1 VTAAHALRAS
11 LLLLHSEVDTH
22 IFIPLA
28 PWDVFILTDQP
39 LTTGRKLMKG
49 RSVSEQELRVKF
61 GPVVQ
66 SYGAV
71 AALPDVIVTTERSE
85 KQRGI
90 TGWTKLNIAF
100 IVLLIGA
107 FGTFFISGQNPFVYN
122 SSSDGYK
129 EAQALDRNHWL
140 VTDDGRGVVYGA
152 RFSDGFEEAEIH
164 PLLEGLVAPNGLAVD
179 ARNRT
184 VYVAD
189 STTLELHRMRFDA
202 TSSIGFVADAVQMWR
217 LKPEMRSPKK
227 ALLHPDGTKLLL
239 ADQASYEL
247 YVVLGLDKW
256 PDVKIITLTNTSA
269 MLVKPHGMTWLV
281 SEDELKFASMLSKS
295 GTAATAPRYR
305 VGDGAGS
312 TMLSTA
318 GILIASRE
326 HVIFVRTDPAT
337 LRTAEEG
344 EKDGQS
350 TRQMPTMIVDIKEKF
365 RLKHPN
371 GMDVQ
376 FVPGAGD
383 GSFLVLSKNS
393 CGVFLVGDTRD
404 QGTEIAGSSSAGGHG
419 LRIIGHDD
427 PGCAKNNPHGMKCV
441 VGDGH
446 RSDSSNN
453 GCIVVQPGKKGGGR
467 LAWLEVPRSSAGSR
481 GYFTKS
487 DYRIWDIHLNFN
499 CSHSA
504 EKNKKFV
511 EAINWPHVEEV
522 K

>member
-1 VTAAHALRAS
+1 
-11 LLLLHSEVDTH
+11 
-22 IFIPLA
+22 
-28 PWDVFILTDQP
+28 
-39 LTTGRKLMKG
+39 MKG
-49 RSVSEQELRVKF
+49 RRVSEQELTVKYA
-61 GPVVQ
+61 PVVQ

-71 AALPDVIVTTERSE
+71 APLPDVVVATERSE

-90 TGWTKLNIAF
+90 TGRTGWIKLKIAF
-100 IVLLIGA
+100 TVVLLIGA
-107 FGTFFISGQNPFVYN
+107 FGTFFISGQNPFIHI

-129 EAQALDRNHWL
+129 EAQSLDRNHWL
-140 VTDDGRGVVYGA
+140 VADDGRGVVYGVV
-152 RFSDGFEEAEIH
+152 FSDGFKEAEIH

-179 ARNRT
+179 VRNHT

-189 STTLELHRMRFDA
+189 STTLKLHRMRFDA
-202 TSSIGFVADAVQMWR
+202 SSSLGFVADAVQMWR

-269 MLVKPHGMTWLV
+269 MLVKPHGMTWLIL
-281 SEDELKFASMLSKS
+281 EDELKFASMLYES
-295 GTAATAPRYR
+295 GPAATAPRYR

-312 TMLSTA
+312 TVLSTA
-318 GILIASRE
+318 GVLIASRE
-326 HVIFVRTDPAT
+326 RVLFVRTDPAT

-344 EKDGQS
+344 GKDGQS
-350 TRQMPTMIVDIKEKF
+350 TRQMPTTVVDIKEQF

-393 CGVFLVGDTRD
+393 CGVFLVGDTHDR
-404 QGTEIAGSSSAGGHG
+404 GTEFAGSSSTGDDG

-427 PGCAKNNPHGMKCV
+427 PGCAKNNPHGMKCL
-441 VGDGH
+441 VGDGR
-446 RSDSSNN
+446 RSNSSNN

-467 LAWLEVPRSSAGSR
+467 LAWLEVPRTR

-487 DYRIWDIHLNFN
+487 DYRTWDIHLKNVNFN
-499 CSHSA
+499 CSHHA
-504 EKNKKFV
+504 ETKNKKFV
-511 EAINWPHVEEV
+511 EAINWPHIEKV
-522 K
+522 KQSTRRF